1 MNPSIPEQL
10 DNKIDI
16 DPVDVDKKKGM
27 RMGKRNKIN
36 KIKMNKSL

>member
-16 DPVDVDKKKGM
+16 DPVDVDK
-27 RMGKRNKIN
+27 RKRNENGEEK
-36 KIKMNKSL
+36 